1 VSWWKDE
8 ATVLNQGCH
17 FFFSIRRLAG
27 VALVLLSGAACSSGP
42 VDPSD
47 AIAGTWSLSTINGQT
62 LPFVWQSQDEN
73 NSVSFASGTLTLRA
87 DKTYTD
93 HTDFSVKV
101 DGASQTQPL
110 ESSGTWTLVDNTLT
124 LTPAEA
130 PPYSMTW
137 DGSDRLSQNFDQL
150 MLLYHKESP

>member
-1 VSWWKDE
+1 MI
-8 ATVLNQGCH
+8 L
-17 FFFSIRRLAG
+17 
-27 VALVLLSGAACSSGP
+27 LVGTSCSSGP
-42 VDPSD
+42 VDPSQ

-87 DKTYTD
+87 DRTYTD

-101 DGASQTQPL
+101 DGTAQSQPL
-110 ESSGTWTLVDNTLT
+110 ESSGTWSLSGSILT
-124 LTPAEA
+124 LTPTES

-137 DGSDRLSQNFDQL
+137 NGSDRLTQDFDQL